1 MNSSMEDLNKFLNE
15 ILETNSEVKSALIV
29 TFEGLP
35 IASTSTLGSD
45 EVKVSAITTVLEFLS
60 DHLVIEMNIG
70 ELDQVNLQC
79 SKGYL
84 ILKLLG
90 PNAILTLST
99 TEEIKLEFLF
109 SHLYHKFKEKI
120 GIAFNKIKDLMNEQN
135 SSTLNL
141 NRNYLLELFDEN
153 LIETHKDGY
162 PQVKDVL
169 KQHFLLGGMKIE
181 YSGDIIKIS
190 KIF

>member
-1 MNSSMEDLNKFLNE
+1 MEDLNKFLNE